1 MQIPSNMFLTR
12 TRASIYMPVCSKC
25 LAHRVPAC
33 PIAAIVAPTN
43 ASTVMGWAVISAC
56 TALVQNFG
64 GLVACRFFLGFVE
77 APFYPG
83 VLYLLS
89 IFYTRKELASRI
101 AIMYTGQIVANG
113 TAGLIAAAVFS
124 TLDGAH
130 NISGWRWLFI
140 IEGVT
145 TFGVAAIALFLMPDE
160 PGNTR
165 WLTPRERELAVRRIE
180 RDIVGLAPRGS
191 TWSGFKQAVRDPK
204 TWLFILMQNLHISA
218 CSFTFF
224 FPTIVKS
231 MGFTSITALLL
242 TAPPYFISGIF
253 GIVLA
258 WTSGRL
264 NERTWH
270 ITGTLLLAIVGFV
283 ISVSTLNTAARYV
296 ASILFATGA
305 FGVGSVILG
314 WVSAVLSETPEKKAV
329 VYSMVNVGATIAYL
343 YTAYL
348 WPASDGPRYLP
359 GFIAMAAF
367 AGGSLLCAWAMRIW
381 LMALNKK
388 LRAEGSERNVYAY

>member
-1 MQIPSNMFLTR
+1 MFC
-12 TRASIYMPVCSKC
+12 A
-25 LAHRVPAC
+25 PAD
-33 PIAAIVAPTN
+33 TK
-43 ASTVMGWAVISAC
+43 TVMGWAVISAC
-56 TALVQNFG
+56 TALVRNFS

-77 APFYPG
+77 APYYPG
-83 VLYLLS
+83 VLYILS
-89 IFYTRKELASRI
+89 IFYTRKEIASRI

-113 TAGLIAAAVFS
+113 TSGLIAAAVFS

-130 NISGWRWLFI
+130 NIKGWQWLFI

-145 TFGVAAIALFLMPDE
+145 TFGVAAIAFFFMPDE

-165 WLTPRERELAVRRIE
+165 WLTQRERELAVKRIE

-191 TWSGFKQAVRDPK
+191 TMSGLKQAVRDPK
-204 TWLFILMQNLHISA
+204 TWLFVLMQNLHISA

-231 MGFTSITALLL
+231 MGFTSINALLL
-242 TAPPYFISGIF
+242 TAPPYFISGAF

-270 ITGTLLLAIVGFV
+270 ITGTLLLAIAGFV
-283 ISVSTLNTAARYV
+283 VTVSTLNTAARYV
-296 ASILFATGA
+296 ASIMFATGA

-348 WPASDGPRYLP
+348 WPGSDGPRYLP

-367 AGGSLLCAWAMRIW
+367 AGGSLLCACAMRFW
-381 LMALNKK
+381 LMALNRR
-388 LRAEGSERNVYAY
+388 LRAEGLEQNVYAY